1 MFFNPHIDFLELPC
15 ERLPQ
20 AFDGLVLLHLS
31 DLHITTWTRRLEQW
45 RKALGDLKPHA
56 VLITGDLGH
65 RSWLWTKS
73 FASVQKLLEPLAPPL
88 GTYFI
93 LGNHDSIKLGPALA
107 ETRDANG
114 RPRVLLQN
122 ETVFLHA
129 SGPATAPKP
138 QPASNVPPVHKPTPP
153 PPVEVELPPRLQ
165 ALHKLPYTGN
175 GSNGESPRLAFI
187 GVHQHRRIDTDIPTA
202 MRPVQPQD
210 FKLMLLHY
218 PDLIHPAVAAGADI
232 CLAGHTHGGQICWP
246 DGSPLFRQDTL
257 PAAMCTGVHRVNGTW
272 MVVNRGI
279 GAAGVKMR
287 LFCPPHAVLMT
298 LRASGPRVL

>member
-15 ERLPQ
+15 ERLPH

-31 DLHITTWTRRLEQW
+31 DLHITRWTRRLEQW
-45 RKALGDLKPHA
+45 REALADLKPHA
-56 VLITGDLGH
+56 LLITGDLGH
-65 RSWLWTKS
+65 RSWLWKKS
-73 FASVQKLLEPLAPPL
+73 FESVQKLLEPLAPPL

-107 ETRDANG
+107 ETRDSGG

-122 ETVFLHA
+122 ETVLLHA
-129 SGPATAPKP
+129 RPAAASAKRTDGP
-138 QPASNVPPVHKPTPP
+138 Q
-153 PPVEVELPPRLQ
+153 VEVELPPRLQ
-165 ALHKLPYTGN
+165 ALHKQPFSGAANGN
-175 GSNGESPRLAFI
+175 TAPRLALI

-202 MRPVQPQD
+202 MPPVAPDD

-257 PAAMCTGVHRVNGTW
+257 PAEMCTGVHRVNGTW

-287 LFCPPHAVLMT
+287 LFCPPHVVLMT
-298 LRASGPRVL
+298 LRASTPRPL

>member
-15 ERLPQ
+15 DRLPH

-31 DLHITTWTRRLEQW
+31 DLHITRWTRRLDAW
-45 RKALGDLKPHA
+45 RKALADLKPDA
-56 VLITGDLGH
+56 LLITGDLGH

-73 FASVQKLLEPLAPPL
+73 FDSVQRLLEPLAPPL

-107 ETRDANG
+107 ETRDAAG
-114 RPRVLLQN
+114 RPRILLQN
-122 ETVFLHA
+122 ETVLLHA
-129 SGPATAPKP
+129 
-138 QPASNVPPVHKPTPP
+138 TPNARRTIDIQ
-153 PPVEVELPPRLQ
+153 LPPRLRAQ
-165 ALHKLPYTGN
+165 YGLPDIACPAG
-175 GSNGESPRLAFI
+175 SPRLAFI
-187 GVHQHRRIDTDIPTA
+187 GIHQHRRIDTDIPTA
-202 MRPVQPQD
+202 MRPVAPAD

-218 PDLIHPAVAAGADI
+218 PDLIHPAIAAGADI

-257 PAAMCTGVHRVNGTW
+257 PPAMCTGVHRVNGTW
-272 MVVNRGI
+272 MIVNRGI
-279 GAAGVKMR
+279 GSAGVKMR

-298 LRASGPRVL
+298 LRSTTPRPL